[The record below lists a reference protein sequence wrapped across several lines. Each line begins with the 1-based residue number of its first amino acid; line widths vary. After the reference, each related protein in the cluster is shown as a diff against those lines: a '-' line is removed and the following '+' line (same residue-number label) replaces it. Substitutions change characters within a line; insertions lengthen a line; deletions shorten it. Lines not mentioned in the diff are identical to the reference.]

1 MSMEV
6 SYKRQAVVFM
16 AVAAVALAATEIA
29 VRHFGDP
36 ALDSHMC
43 ALFMDSVLYNDVA
56 HRDRVG
62 MCREYTG
69 IQHDR
74 SDAKMP
80 WPLPFDGAHVNINGD
95 GFRGPPL
102 DAFGSDS
109 YTVYM
114 LGGSTTYGLVTVA
127 DDRTIPALLEQ
138 KLRDAGLDV
147 RVVNAG
153 VPGASTL
160 DERYRLE
167 HDIAHRDP
175 DMVITYD
182 GANEWMMPGTSY
194 DEFVAADGW
203 VDAGGVLLP
212 VHDAGGSAPNGTAA
226 AAVEEGA
233 GGPPDAPPRE
243 RERWSLGLGIG
254 VITLVNELDYRTG
267 IGAIKFLKTVMPV
280 EKVEDAELD
289 WVDYGPAIER
299 RLRENWGGICEAG
312 DRLGF
317 TTVNF
322 LQPHLGTGN
331 RTVSEHEL
339 DLFGDEVIV
348 GLDPPSYVPA
358 SKLLVTVDLDP
369 AGYPPCRHVHD
380 LRGVFDGMDGVPVYF
395 DWHHMSGSGNDVVAS
410 AMYDVVMPLVLEDLA
425 P

>member
-6 SYKRQAVVFM
+6 SYKRQAVVFV

-29 VRHFGDP
+29 VRYAGDP
-36 ALDSHMC
+36 ALDTYTCTS
-43 ALFMDSVLYNDVA
+43 LMDSILYSDVA
-56 HRDRVG
+56 HRDKVS
-62 MCREYTG
+62 MCREYVG
-69 IQHDR
+69 IQYDH
-74 SDAKMP
+74 SDAKMHRA
-80 WPLPFDGAHVNINGD
+80 LPFDGTHVNINGD

-109 YTVYM
+109 YMVYM
-114 LGGSTTYGLVTVA
+114 LGGSTTYGLTTVS
-127 DDRTIPALLEQ
+127 DDRTIPALLER
-138 KLRDAGLDV
+138 KLRDGGLDV

-153 VPGASTL
+153 VPSASTL

-182 GANEWMMPGTSY
+182 GVNEWRMPGASY
-194 DEFVAADGW
+194 DEFLAADGW
-203 VDAGGVLLP
+203 VDVGGVLLP
-212 VHDAGGSAPNGTAA
+212 VHNTGSAPNGTAA
-226 AAVEEGA
+226 AAAGGA
-233 GGPPDAPPRE
+233 GGPPDAPRE

-267 IGAIKFLKTVMPV
+267 IGAIKFLKTVVSV
-280 EKVEDAELD
+280 EKVEDAGLE

-312 DRLGF
+312 DRMGF

-322 LQPHLGTGN
+322 LQPHLGTAD

-339 DLFGDEVIV
+339 DMFGDEVIV
-348 GLDPPSYVPA
+348 GSDPPSYVPG